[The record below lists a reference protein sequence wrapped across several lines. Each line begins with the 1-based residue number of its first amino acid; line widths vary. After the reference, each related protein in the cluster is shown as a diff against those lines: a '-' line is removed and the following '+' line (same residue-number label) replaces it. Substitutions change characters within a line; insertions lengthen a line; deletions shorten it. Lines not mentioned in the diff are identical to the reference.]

1 MSLLKYLLT
10 IIACSLTFLG
20 YGQAVL
26 TGKVSDKMG
35 TIPGVNVFIT
45 NENERVLV
53 GVITDTK
60 GEYYLKMPAG
70 KHLKLN
76 YSFIG
81 YRTKVVD
88 YTGQKVQNIQLEE
101 ERIALDEVVVASKM
115 VERND
120 MGVPYKD
127 QGAST
132 EKITLEAMEGM
143 AVTSVEEML
152 QGRMANV
159 DLISSSGDPGSGM
172 SIRIRGTSSL
182 SASSE
187 PLIVIDGIP
196 QNMDISDDFDFST
209 ADAEDFGALVSISPA
224 DIASIE
230 VLKDAAATA
239 IWGSRGGN
247 GVLVITT
254 KRGSVGKNR
263 FSFSEKVNM
272 NFEPSPI
279 ELLDGFQYVSMI
291 QEALWNKAY
300 ETNVGNNMANLIN
313 PQLVFSP
320 NYVYNKEFN
329 QNTDWVKEITR
340 VAFSS
345 ETNFSMSGG
354 GERAT
359 YRFSLGYLTET
370 GTTIGTGYN
379 RLNARLNV
387 DYKFSKRLRIAAGL
401 SYSDGDKKAP
411 HTDPRAHAMN
421 KMPNM
426 SPYFMDANGERTGI
440 YFTPESTL
448 QGKWSGVFNPLAMA
462 NESFNNNRNRITNLN
477 FTLNYNILTGLRYIG
492 ELGINIAT
500 NGGESYL
507 PQTVTGVNRLNEE
520 YNKSI
525 STSSEGLGI
534 NINNKLIFDRRLNE
548 SNKIILTALFQTSD
562 RQNSNSKLEANGV
575 SAADL
580 SSPANGAKIKTS
592 AGNSGSREAA
602 AVATFH
608 YNLLDRYMLTANYR
622 YEGNSRMSKAQ
633 RWAGFPSVALTW
645 RVSSEPFLKKQNKW
659 LTDLTVR
666 ASWGR
671 SGNSPNGS
679 YPYIGKFN
687 VLDNYGDLSAVG
699 PASIHLNGLEWEELT
714 QKNIGLDA
722 ELWNAKVRL
731 TFDYYHKLTDN
742 LLQSNVT
749 IPSLTGYDK
758 VAYFN
763 SGKMRNRGWEFR
775 VELNNIVKAGKFS
788 MSANFNLSSNENT
801 VLELPDNINY
811 MNYGDKATNGKYAV
825 TVAEGHPMGAFYG
838 FNYLGVYKDTDAT
851 YVRNTAGQLIT
862 DMNGNPVK
870 MRHEDAVVSPGDA
883 IYRDVNEDGS
893 INRYDIVYLGNGMP
907 DMTGGFGIILK
918 YGDWRL
924 NTFFNVRIGY
934 DIINEARMKSESMYN
949 YNNQSAAVLRRWR
962 HEGDVTD
969 IPRALNGRGLNWLGS
984 DRFVEDG
991 TFLRMQQL
999 TLTYNLPKNLMSK
1012 LRISNAS
1019 CFVTAYNLF
1028 TWTNYSGQD
1037 PEVSIKGGVY
1047 GGMGYDKALTPRPRR
1062 VAFGFKF
1069 DF

>member
-1 MSLLKYLLT
+1 MLLLKYLLT
-10 IIACSLTFLG
+10 VFSCSLVYVSF
-20 YGQAVL
+20 GQAVL
-26 TGKVSDKMG
+26 TGKVSDQTEG
-35 TIPGVNVFIT
+35 IPGVNVFIT
-45 NENERVLV
+45 NENERVLL
-53 GVITDTK
+53 GVITDAK
-60 GEYYLKMPAG
+60 GEYYLKMPVG
-70 KHLKLN
+70 EKLKLN

-81 YRTKVVD
+81 YKTKVFD
-88 YTGQKVQNIQLEE
+88 YTGQKVQNVRLAEE
-101 ERIALDEVVVASKM
+101 NVALDEVVVAGKAI
-115 VERND
+115 ERNS
-120 MGVPYKD
+120 MGVPHKD

-159 DLISSSGDPGSGM
+159 DLVASSGDPGSGM

-224 DIASIE
+224 DILSIE

-254 KRGSVGKNR
+254 KRGSVGKTR
-263 FSFSEKVNM
+263 FSVGEKVNM

-279 ELLDGFQYVSMI
+279 EMLGGFQYVSMI
-291 QEALWNKAY
+291 QEALWNKSY
-300 ETNVGNNMANLIN
+300 ETNIGNNMGSLTD

-329 QNTDWVKEITR
+329 QDTDWVKEITR
-340 VAFSS
+340 KGFSS

-359 YRFSLGYLTET
+359 YRFSLGYLTEQ
-370 GTTIGTGYN
+370 GTTIGAGYS
-379 RLNARLNV
+379 RLNTRLNV
-387 DYKFSKRLRIAAGL
+387 DYKFSNRLRIAAGI
-401 SYSDGDKKAP
+401 SYSDGNKSAP
-411 HTDPRAHAMN
+411 QTDPRGHAMV

-426 SPYFMDANGERTGI
+426 SPYFINGDGERSDV

-448 QGKWSGVFNPLAMA
+448 QGKWLAVFNPVAMA
-462 NESFNNNRNRITNLN
+462 HESFYNNQSRNTNLN
-477 FTLNYNILTGLRYIG
+477 FTLNYNIVNGLRYIG
-492 ELGINIAT
+492 ELGISIAT
-500 NGGESYL
+500 NNSESFL
-507 PQTVTGVNRLNEE
+507 PQTVTGVNRLNEN

-525 STSSEGLGI
+525 SSSAEGLGI
-534 NINNKLIFDRRLNE
+534 NINNKLIFDKRINK

-562 RQNSNSKLEANGV
+562 QQNSNAKLEANGV
-575 SAADL
+575 GAIDL

-592 AGNSGSREAA
+592 AGNSGRREAA
-602 AVATFH
+602 AVGTFH
-608 YNLLDRYMLTANYR
+608 YNLLERYMVTANYR
-622 YEGNSRMSKAQ
+622 YEGNSRMSKTQ

-645 RVSSEPFLKKQNKW
+645 RLSSEPFLVQQKKW
-659 LTDLTVR
+659 LTDLTLR
-666 ASWGR
+666 GSWGR

-687 VLDNYGDLSAVG
+687 VQSNYGDLSAVG
-699 PASIHLNGLEWEELT
+699 PASMHLNGLEWEELT
-714 QKNIGLDA
+714 QKNIGADA
-722 ELWNAKVRL
+722 ELWNSKVRI
-731 TFDYYHKLTDN
+731 TFDYYHKITDN

-749 IPSLTGYDK
+749 IPTLTGYDK
-758 VAYFN
+758 VAYLN
-763 SGKMRNRGWEFR
+763 SGRMRNRGWEFR
-775 VELNNIVKAGKFS
+775 FELNNIVKTGKFS

-811 MNYGDKATNGKYAV
+811 MNYGEKATNGKYAV
-825 TVAEGHPMGAFYG
+825 TVTEGHPMGAFYG
-838 FNYLGVYKDTDAT
+838 FNSLGVYKDTDAT
-851 YVRNTAGQLIT
+851 YVRNSAGQLIT
-862 DMNGNPVK
+862 DMSGAPVK
-870 MRHEDAVVSPGDA
+870 MRHEDNVVSPGDA

-907 DMTGGFGIILK
+907 DMTGGFGITLK
-918 YGDWRL
+918 YGNWRL
-924 NTFFNVRIGY
+924 NTFFNARIGY
-934 DIINEARMKSESMYN
+934 DIINDARMKSENMHN
-949 YNNQSAAVLRRWR
+949 YNNQSISVLRRWR

-969 IPRALNGRGLNWLGS
+969 IPRALHGRGLNWLGA

-999 TLTYNLPKNLMSK
+999 TLNYNLPKHLMSK
-1012 LRISNAS
+1012 LGISNAN

-1037 PEVSIKGGVY
+1037 PEVSISGGVF
-1047 GGMGYDKALTPRPRR
+1047 GGMGYDRALTPRPRR
-1062 VAFGFKF
+1062 AAFGLKF